1 MKQKQ
6 QKKGGF
12 WPFGDPA
19 TTPVTNTTT
28 VPKKE
33 ESSYFDFLKSDKP
46 ATTAEPKV
54 TTAEPKVTTAD
65 QTLQQEKVEAS
76 GKPDSNSLFGG
87 KKQRKSKKQ
96 NKSKKQRK
104 SKSRKQ

>member
-12 WPFGDPA
+12 WPFTSNA
-19 TTPVTNTTT
+19 TTPTPAP
-28 VPKKE
+28 VPEKKE
-33 ESSYFDFLKSDKP
+33 SSMFDFLKSDT
-46 ATTAEPKV
+46 ATAEPKV
-54 TTAEPKVTTAD
+54 STANPTM
-65 QTLQQEKVEAS
+65 QQQKAEAS
-76 GKPDSNSLFGG
+76 GNPANNNSLWGG

>member
-6 QKKGGF
+6 QKKGGGWLSDF
-12 WPFGDPA
+12 FNRTMTASDNNTDA
-19 TTPVTNTTT
+19 TANNTTAT
-28 VPKKE
+28 
-33 ESSYFDFLKSDKP
+33 
-46 ATTAEPKV
+46 ANNTTA
-54 TTAEPKVTTAD
+54 TAD
-65 QTLQQEKVEAS
+65 QDQDQNEKKEAS
-76 GKPDSNSLFGG
+76 GNPINNNSLWGG

>member
-6 QKKGGF
+6 HKKGGF
-12 WPFGDPA
+12 WPFD
-19 TTPVTNTTT
+19 TPV
-28 VPKKE
+28 PEKKE
-33 ESSYFDFLKSDKP
+33 SSIFDFFKSD
-46 ATTAEPKV
+46 TTEPKV
-54 TTAEPKVTTAD
+54 TAEPNAVPA
-65 QTLQQEKVEAS
+65 LQQQKAEAS
-76 GKPDSNSLFGG
+76 GNNNGLWGG

>member
-6 QKKGGF
+6 QKKGGGLF
-12 WPFGDPA
+12 TTTPA
-19 TTPVTNTTT
+19 TTAPEKN
-28 VPKKE
+28 
-33 ESSYFDFLKSDKP
+33 ESSVLDFFNFLKSDKP

-54 TTAEPKVTTAD
+54 TTAD
-65 QTLQQEKVEAS
+65 QTLQNEKKEAS
-76 GKPDSNSLFGG
+76 GKPNSNSLFGG

>member
-12 WPFGDPA
+12 WIFDKLNPTPA
-19 TTPVTNTTT
+19 PVTNTTT

-54 TTAEPKVTTAD
+54 TTAD
-65 QTLQQEKVEAS
+65 QTLQEEKVKAS
-76 GKPDSNSLFGG
+76 GKPESNSLFGG

>member
-12 WPFGDPA
+12 WPFTSTPA
-19 TTPVTNTTT
+19 PVTTTTT

-33 ESSYFDFLKSDKP
+33 ESSFFDFLKSDKP
-46 ATTAEPKV
+46 ATTDAN
-54 TTAEPKVTTAD
+54 AD
-65 QTLQQEKVEAS
+65 MQQLKGEAN
-76 GKPDSNSLFGG
+76 GNPANNNNLWGG

-104 SKSRKQ
+104 SKSKKQ

>member
-6 QKKGGF
+6 QKKGGGWLSDF
-12 WPFGDPA
+12 FNRTITASDNNTTA
-19 TTPVTNTTT
+19 TTNNTDATANNTTAT
-28 VPKKE
+28 
-33 ESSYFDFLKSDKP
+33 
-46 ATTAEPKV
+46 ANNTTA
-54 TTAEPKVTTAD
+54 TAD
-65 QTLQQEKVEAS
+65 QDQDQNEKKEAS
-76 GKPDSNSLFGG
+76 GNPINNNSLWGG

>member
-12 WPFGDPA
+12 WPFTSA
-19 TTPVTNTTT
+19 TTPETTAPAP
-28 VPKKE
+28 VPEKKE
-33 ESSYFDFLKSDKP
+33 SSVFDFLKSD
-46 ATTAEPKV
+46 TA